1 MRTPLYEEHV
11 KLKATIVDFA
21 GWDMPVYYTTPMQE
35 HLACREKA
43 ALFDICHMGE
53 IFVKGKDAKYAKT
66 QAGSNLWEREWFT
79 KMF

>member
-1 MRTPLYEEHV
+1 M
-11 KLKATIVDFA
+11 VDFG

-53 IFVKGKDAKYAKT
+53 IFVKGKDAEA
-66 QAGSNLWEREWFT
+66 LV
-79 KMF
+79 